1 MTLDLKNSPDEYL
14 ENTTVA
20 MRSEVNATKDAD
32 DNVPRATGTAENDDQ
47 DACLSIGVAILEPDI
62 AVNTQITSEVMEE

>member
-1 MTLDLKNSPDEYL
+1 
-14 ENTTVA
+14 